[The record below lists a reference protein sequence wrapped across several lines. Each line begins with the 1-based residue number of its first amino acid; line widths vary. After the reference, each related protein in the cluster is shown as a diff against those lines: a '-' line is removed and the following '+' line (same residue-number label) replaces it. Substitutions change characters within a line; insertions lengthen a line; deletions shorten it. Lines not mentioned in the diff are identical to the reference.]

1 MFNILSIAGVICECT
16 NFFLNRRGLPSAQ
29 EGKLTFQRTWNS
41 QLPTYILVNL
51 NLLSTLL
58 LHDHTKPNFPTAMC
72 AVHATPIFK
81 IETCCFLQYTDA
93 LLMQPSR

>member
-1 MFNILSIAGVICECT
+1 MSAQTIVV
-16 NFFLNRRGLPSAQ
+16 FLNGRGLPSKASPLFT
-29 EGKLTFQRTWNS
+29 ELGILNCLTIFFK
-41 QLPTYILVNL
+41 VNL
-51 NLLSTLL
+51 NLISTLL

>member
-1 MFNILSIAGVICECT
+1 MDIVLSIAIAEVICKCT
-16 NFFLNRRGLPSAQ
+16 NSLFTELGILNCLTIFF
-29 EGKLTFQRTWNS
+29 K
-41 QLPTYILVNL
+41 VNL
-51 NLLSTLL
+51 NPISTLL